1 MAFKFN
7 EQKLQCRTEK
17 LELLFSCSSALSE
30 EDRDGGSRL
39 LNSCNILEDGSL
51 RKKLHMSEGR
61 EQHLS
66 VSFSK

>member
-51 RKKLHMSEGR
+51 RKKLHE
-61 EQHLS
+61 
-66 VSFSK
+66 